1 MGVLLTLFLI
11 FSGIFFGV
19 IIIPLLSYLVGI
31 KSLGKLTFA
40 LAQFCNGGS
49 CLWYEAQR
57 GYFILPM
64 RRKGADKWEILRDE
78 EWQPLKNTSVMML
91 GSRPFGFSYLP
102 SKLAFKN
109 ELETRVFSLPA
120 GMKKGEKESYLLT
133 GDETGDMVGIIPK
146 NVSSEIS
153 NEAKREGF
161 VISLRLLISRLSE
174 SGGFGVAN
182 RSIQNEM
189 TKAALKA
196 LSGGS
201 TNTVILISSLIAV
214 IMGAIFGYFIFFH
227 TGPIL
232 T

>member
-31 KSLGKLTFA
+31 KSLGKVTFS

-57 GYFILPM
+57 GYFLLPM
-64 RRKGADKWEILRDE
+64 RRKGADNWEIFRE
-78 EWQPLKNTSVMML
+78 EKWQPLKNSSVMML

-109 ELETRVFSLPA
+109 ELETRVFSIPT
-120 GMKKGEKESYLLT
+120 GTEKGEKDSYLLT
-133 GDETGDMVGIIPK
+133 GDETGDMMGIIPK
-146 NVSSEIS
+146 DVSKEIS
-153 NEAKREGF
+153 NESNRTGF

-174 SGGFGVAN
+174 SGGFAVAN

-189 TKAALKA
+189 TKSALQA
-196 LSGGS
+196 LSGQS
-201 TNTVILISSLIAV
+201 TNTWILISSLVAV
-214 IMGAIFGYFIFFH
+214 IMGAVFGYFIFFH
-227 TGPIL
+227 TGAIF
-232 T
+232 